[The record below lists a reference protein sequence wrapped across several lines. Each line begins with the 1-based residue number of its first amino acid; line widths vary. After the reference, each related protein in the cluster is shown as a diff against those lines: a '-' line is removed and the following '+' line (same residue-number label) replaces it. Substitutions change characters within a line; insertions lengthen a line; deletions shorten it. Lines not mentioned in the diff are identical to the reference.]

1 MTENF
6 SEFAGKTVFIAGGT
20 SGINLGIAKGFARQG
35 AKIAVIG
42 RDPDRAANAEAEI
55 KSAGALEALGMSCDV
70 RDYDAVEAAIK
81 RVSEEF
87 GLIDV
92 LVSGAAGNF
101 YAPVLGLSLNAF
113 RTVVDIDLI
122 GTFNVFRASYPY
134 IVKPGA
140 SLIAIS
146 AGQADRATAM
156 QAHACAAKAGVN
168 MLTKVLAIEWGP
180 AGIRCNGISPGGIE
194 DTVGVQ
200 FLTKDPDQFEKAIAR
215 IPAKRLGTV
224 DEIADMAMFL
234 SSDAAGYVNGQIIYV
249 DGGLTSG
256 DASQDCLNPPPRK

>member
-1 MTENF
+1 MSETN

-20 SGINLGIAKGFARQG
+20 SGINLGIAKSFARCG
-35 AKIAVIG
+35 AKVAVIG
-42 RDPDRAANAEAEI
+42 RDAERAANAQAAIEAE
-55 KSAGALEALGMSCDV
+55 GALKALGMSCDV
-70 RDYDAVEAAIK
+70 RDYDAVEAALK

-87 GLIDV
+87 GTIDV

-122 GTFNVFRASYPY
+122 GTFNVFRASFPY
-134 IVKPGA
+134 ITKPGA

-146 AGQADRATAM
+146 AGQADKATAM

-180 AGIRCNGISPGGIE
+180 AGVRCNGISPGGIE

-200 FLTKDPDQFEKAIAR
+200 FLTKNQDEFDEAIAR

-224 DEIADMAMFL
+224 DEIGDMSMFL
-234 SSDAAGYVNGQIIYV
+234 SSKAAAYVNGQIVYV

-256 DASQDCLNPPPRK
+256 DATVDCLNPAPRN